1 MLSNQRNGVDNIA
14 CLVKGAMLSNQRN
27 GVDNIACLV
36 KGAMLS
42 NQINGVDHIG
52 TLPDKLCTQKK
63 FTVKYFSTSYVVRPK
78 TN

>member
-1 MLSNQRNGVDNIA
+1 VDNIA

-52 TLPDKLCTQKK
+52 TLLDKLCTQKTL
-63 FTVKYFSTSYVVRPK
+63 TVKYFSTSYVVRPK